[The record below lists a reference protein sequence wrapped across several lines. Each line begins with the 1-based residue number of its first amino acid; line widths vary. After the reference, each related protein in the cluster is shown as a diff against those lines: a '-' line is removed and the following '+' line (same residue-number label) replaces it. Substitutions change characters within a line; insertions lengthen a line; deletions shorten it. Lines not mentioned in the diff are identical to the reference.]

1 MIGIATTIK
10 DNLLHALFFGAL
22 SHKLANFARKRN
34 FSVIGNGCKSFNG
47 RFVGALLSGWQYRFG
62 LRLGTAFL
70 LTTLLRLTAFCLG
83 LRGLLLNFSPLASAR
98 KSLCRRLYQPGSFL
112 CYALQSTAYFLHR
125 RGIALYF
132 KIMQARIQRRGG
144 CQRLARGIVYD
155 LCIDM
160 VSTTEYIQAWTGL

>member
-1 MIGIATTIK
+1 MIGVATTIK

-22 SHKLANFARKRN
+22 SHKLANFARQRN
-34 FSVIGNGCKSFNG
+34 FSVIGNGGKSFNG
-47 RFVGALLSGWQYRFG
+47 RFIGALLSGWQYYFG

-70 LTTLLRLTAFCLG
+70 LTTLLRLTTFCLG
-83 LRGLLLNFSPLASAR
+83 LRGLLHSFSPLASR
-98 KSLCRRLYQPGSFL
+98 QSLCRRLYQPGSFL
-112 CYALQSTAYFLHR
+112 CYALQSTTYFLRR

-144 CQRLARGIVYD
+144 CQRPACGIVYD

-160 VSTTEYIQAWTGL
+160 VSTTEYIQAWTCL